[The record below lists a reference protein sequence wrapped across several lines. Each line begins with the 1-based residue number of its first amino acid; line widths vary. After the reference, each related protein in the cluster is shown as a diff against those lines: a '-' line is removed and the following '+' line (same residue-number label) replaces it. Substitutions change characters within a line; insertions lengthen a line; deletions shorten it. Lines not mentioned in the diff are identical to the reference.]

1 MIRTMRGA
9 QQGAGLGRRRGHSGP
24 AIFAARPISVG
35 VLLASGIVNSWY
47 EVGSV
52 TNLIANPYGRL
63 VLLKL
68 GAFRVP
74 LLAQN
79 GQVCLLR
86 QPLHSPIN
94 FGC

>member
-1 MIRTMRGA
+1 VRNKEPGWAAVAATAVRRFSLL
-9 QQGAGLGRRRGHSGP
+9 GL
-24 AIFAARPISVG
+24 ISVG

-52 TNLIANPYGRL
+52 TNLIANPCGRL